1 MQTVVVGG
9 HARKIGKTSVMA
21 GLIRGLSS
29 FGWTAVKIT
38 QHSHGA
44 GGLQSESSGAG
55 IEEDYLLTEERTA
68 GGRGDTSRY
77 LADGARRALWLRVRQ
92 GTLQKAFPALLA
104 ALGRDRFV
112 MIESNSILSFLKPD
126 LYLFVVDSRVRDFK
140 PSARK
145 LLRRADA
152 LVPVGPLEP
161 RTWPGLDPS
170 RFRNKPVFVV
180 SRPDELNLRLC
191 RFVRRILHPSAASSV
206 KVAMHS

>member
-38 QHSHGA
+38 QHSYGA
-44 GGLQSESSGAG
+44 GGLQSESSGAD
-55 IEEDYLLTEERTA
+55 IEEDYLLTKEQTA

-77 LADGARRALWLRVRQ
+77 LAAGARRALWLRVRQ
-92 GTLQKAFPALLA
+92 GALQKAVPALLG
-104 ALGRDRFV
+104 ALERDRFV

-126 LYLFVVDSRVRDFK
+126 LYLFVVDSRVCDFK

-145 LLRRADA
+145 FLRRAGA
-152 LVPVGPLEP
+152 LVTVGPLEL
-161 RTWPGLDPS
+161 RAWPGVDSS
-170 RFRNKPVFVV
+170 RFRNKPVFAV
-180 SRPDELNLRLC
+180 SRPGRPDLRLC
-191 RFVRRILHPSAASSV
+191 RFVGRILHPSAASSV